1 MRKLLGIGVLLA
13 AAATAHAEK
22 LSDAVNLYSVHANPT
37 MAVVAVDTSFA
48 VEAGKAVRLTV
59 YDSEE
64 GFLETPRAKFEAQI
78 NQSGIAVLPLEGL
91 DPGVYAFAA
100 YLDEDGD
107 GKLKRGKILG
117 RPKEPIAF
125 SNGVKIKMRKP
136 NFGET
141 KVNVAPGD
149 VIVITL
155 DD

>member
-1 MRKLLGIGVLLA
+1 M
-13 AAATAHAEK
+13 
-22 LSDAVNLYSVHANPT
+22 P
-37 MAVVAVDTSFA
+37 VVAVETAFA

-64 GFLETPRAKFEAQI
+64 NFLETPRAKFEATV

-91 DPGVYAFAA
+91 EAGVYAFAA

-117 RPKEPIAF
+117 RPKEPLAF
-125 SNGVKIKMRKP
+125 SNGVKIKIRKP
-136 NFGET
+136 RFDET
-141 KVNVAPGD
+141 KVDIAPGD